1 MKEFLMEH
9 FFEHGMWIVL
19 TYVLVLVAMGVDLV
33 TGVRKSRKSGCKIN
47 SRGYKRT
54 CRKAMDY
61 FLPMMCLSCIDI
73 IASAVVGLPVL
84 TMVYGA
90 YCVFCELKSVMETT
104 HEKEQIRNDL
114 RELIELCEGVDE
126 LKELIRKLIK

>member
-1 MKEFLMEH
+1 
-9 FFEHGMWIVL
+9 
-19 TYVLVLVAMGVDLV
+19 
-33 TGVRKSRKSGCKIN
+33 
-47 SRGYKRT
+47 
-54 CRKAMDY
+54 
-61 FLPMMCLSCIDI
+61 MMCLSCIDI

-114 RELIELCEGVDE
+114 RELIELSEGVDE

>member
-1 MKEFLMEH
+1 MEH

-19 TYVLVLVAMGVDLV
+19 TYVLVVVAMAVDLV
-33 TGVRKSRKSGCKIN
+33 TGVRKSRKSGHAIN

-54 CRKAMDY
+54 CRKAMNY
-61 FLPMMCLSCIDI
+61 FLPMMCLSCIDV

-104 HEKEQIRNDL
+104 HDKEAIRNDVRELHELGENIGEL
-114 RELIELCEGVDE
+114 REM
-126 LKELIRKLIK
+126 IRKLIK